1 MTEYDKLVNAT
12 WILTKWDHQAN
23 GMSEFKVRITGLCD
37 GPDGS
42 TWAIIEGAGD
52 REISMPLHEFEK
64 QAVLDRSHV
73 KAFYEGLSA

>member
-1 MTEYDKLVNAT
+1 MTEYEKLLNAT

-23 GMSEFKVRITGLCD
+23 RMSEFKVRITGLTD

-42 TWAIIEGAGD
+42 TWAFIEGAGD
-52 REISMPLHEFEK
+52 REISMPLHRFEQ

-73 KAFYEGLSA
+73 KAFYDGLAS

>member
-1 MTEYDKLVNAT
+1 MTEYDKLLNAT
-12 WILTKWDHQAN
+12 WILTKWDIEAN